1 MANRLQGSTSPYLL
15 QHAHNPVDWWPWGEE
30 AFAEARRRD
39 VPIFL
44 SIGYSTCYWCHVME
58 RESFED
64 AETAALMNERF
75 VCIKL
80 DREEHPEVDDLYMA
94 ATVMLTGRGGWPMSV
109 FLEPHRLRPF
119 MAGTYF
125 PKEPRAG
132 MSTFSQVL
140 LAMSGAWRMQRD
152 GVMKQAEEVAR
163 AVEEHL
169 ARPVRAAELG
179 QKQVADAVSGLLR
192 IFDKMEGGFGAAPK
206 FPQAVYLEF
215 LLDVRVRAGD
225 DSTAD
230 AVDFALRKTLDR
242 MAVGGLHDQVG
253 GGFHRYCVDG
263 TWTVPHFEKMLYD
276 QAQLLRVY
284 ARAARLYTDPYFAHV
299 ARRTAECVLCD
310 MTSARGA
317 FLSAI
322 DAEVAGREG
331 LNYLWTPEEV
341 TAAVGEEDAPLAR
354 AAYGL
359 DGPANFRD
367 PHHPGEPPAW
377 VLRLAER
384 PEHLAPGLRRSEAA
398 FADDLARINRALLA
412 RRDAR
417 PQPRKD
423 DKSVACWNGMMIQ
436 ALMSAS
442 EDLNE
447 PRFAAAALRA
457 AEFVRDHMIAADGS
471 LVRSERAGRASVPG
485 VLEDYG
491 AVVSAFVALRGV
503 SSEWLE
509 SARSLAARAMREF
522 ADASGVLHDAPA
534 GRGDLFVRGRA
545 THDGACPSGGSLML
559 HALLDLREA
568 TGDKAWSALA
578 VAAISGVSE
587 PMAESPTGSVNSVRA
602 LLRLLLAAE
611 INPGEFDASGPAP
624 REAHSAVEVLAETD
638 RVTIP
643 ADGPAMLNL
652 AVRVSPG
659 WHVAAADPGS
669 TPAARA
675 LYPLRVGVVG
685 GTGVRAFADYPPG
698 MPMGEG
704 DACVLVHDGLIEVKV
719 VLEREGEWT
728 GRPLLTVAYQACT
741 GRECEKPAVVELD
754 IALDPA

>member
-15 QHAHNPVDWWPWGEE
+15 QHAHNPVDWWPWGED

-64 AETAALMNERF
+64 PETAALMNERF

-109 FLEPHRLRPF
+109 FLEPARLRPF

-125 PKEPRAG
+125 PKEPRPG

-140 LAMSGAWRMQRD
+140 LAMSGAWRIQRD

-169 ARPVRAAELG
+169 ARPARAAELG
-179 QKQVADAVSGLLR
+179 QKQVADAVSSLLR
-192 IFDKMEGGFGAAPK
+192 TFDKAEGGFGAAPK

-230 AVDFALRKTLDR
+230 AVDFALRRTLDR

-284 ARAARLYTDPYFAHV
+284 ARAAKLYTDPFYAHI
-299 ARRTAECVLCD
+299 ARRTAECVLRD
-310 MTSARGA
+310 MTNARGA

-322 DAEVAGREG
+322 DAEVGGREG
-331 LNYLWTPEEV
+331 LNYLWTPAEV
-341 TAAVGEEDAPLAR
+341 AEAVGEGDAPLAR

-367 PHHPGEPPAW
+367 PHHPGDAPAW
-377 VLRLAER
+377 VLRLADR
-384 PEHLAPGLRRSEAA
+384 PEHLASGLRRSEAA
-398 FADDLARINRALLA
+398 VAEDLARINRALLA
-412 RRDAR
+412 RRGAR
-417 PQPRKD
+417 PQPRTD
-423 DKSVACWNGMMIQ
+423 DKVIACWNGMMIA
-436 ALMSAS
+436 ALMSAA

-447 PRFAAAALRA
+447 PRFASAAVRA
-457 AEFVRDHMIAADGS
+457 AEFVRDRMISPDG
-471 LVRSERAGRASVPG
+471 LLARCERAGRASVPG

-491 AVVSAFVALRGV
+491 AVISAFVALRGL
-503 SSEWLE
+503 SPDWLVT
-509 SARSLAARAMREF
+509 ARSLVARALREF
-522 ADASGVLHDAPA
+522 SDHAGVLHDAPS
-534 GRGDLFVRGRA
+534 GRADLFVRGRS
-545 THDGACPSGGSLML
+545 THDGACPSGVSLML

-568 TGDKAWSALA
+568 TGDKTHSAA
-578 VAAISGVSE
+578 AIAAISGVSE
-587 PMAESPTGSVNSVRA
+587 AITESPSGSVNSVRA

-611 INPGEFDASGPAP
+611 IDPGEFDSDDAVA
-624 REAHSAVEVLAETD
+624 RADVAHVEVLADTD

-643 ADGPAMLNL
+643 AEGPALLNL
-652 AVRVSPG
+652 AIRIAPG
-659 WHVAAADPGS
+659 WHIAAADAGE

-685 GTGVRAFADYPPG
+685 GTGLRAFADYPKGTPL
-698 MPMGEG
+698 GEG
-704 DACVLVHDGLIEVKV
+704 DARVLVHEGLVELKV
-719 VLEREGEWT
+719 VLEREGAWT

-741 GRECEKPAVVELD
+741 DRECRKPAVVELD

>member
-64 AETAALMNERF
+64 AETASLMNERF

-80 DREEHPEVDDLYMA
+80 DREEHPEIDDLYMA

-109 FLEPHRLRPF
+109 FLEPQHLRPF

-140 LAMSGAWRMQRD
+140 LAMSGAWRMQRE

-169 ARPVRAAELG
+169 ARPARAAELG

-192 IFDKMEGGFGAAPK
+192 TLDKAEGGFGAAPK

-225 DSTAD
+225 DATAD

-242 MAVGGLHDQVG
+242 MAVGGLHDQPG

-284 ARAARLYTDPYFAHV
+284 ARAAKLYTDPYYAHV
-299 ARRTAECVLCD
+299 ARRTAECVLRD
-310 MTSARGA
+310 MTSPQGA

-322 DAEVAGREG
+322 DAEVDGREG
-331 LNYLWTPEEV
+331 VNYLWTPTEV
-341 TAAVGEEDAPLAR
+341 AGAVGEDDAPLAR
-354 AAYGL
+354 AVYGL
-359 DGPANFRD
+359 AGPANFRD
-367 PHHPGEPPAW
+367 PHHPADAPAW
-377 VLRLAER
+377 VLRLSDR
-384 PEHLAPGLRRSEAA
+384 PELLAPGLRRSQAA
-398 FADDLARINRALLA
+398 FTDDLARINRALLA

-423 DKSVACWNGMMIQ
+423 DKVLAGWNGMMIS

-447 PRFAAAALRA
+447 PRYATAAKRA
-457 AEFVRDHMIAADGS
+457 AEFVRDHMISAGGT
-471 LVRSERAGRASVPG
+471 LVRSSRAGLASSPG

-491 AVVSAFVALRGV
+491 AVVSAFVALRGL
-503 SSEWLE
+503 SPDWLH
-509 SARSLAARAMREF
+509 AAKALASRAMREF

-534 GRGDLFVRGRA
+534 GRSDLFVRGRS
-545 THDGACPSGGSLML
+545 THDGACPSGVSLML

-568 TGDKAWSALA
+568 TGDRAYSSLA

-587 PMAESPTGSVNSVRA
+587 PMTESPTGSVNSVRA

-611 INPGEFDASGPAP
+611 VNPGEFDPG
-624 REAHSAVEVLAETD
+624 ESATAADQGVVEVLSETD
-638 RVTIP
+638 RVLIP
-643 ADGPAMLNL
+643 VGGPALLNL
-652 AVRVSPG
+652 AMRVAPG
-659 WHVAAADPGS
+659 WHIVSAEPGD

-675 LYPLRVGVVG
+675 MFPLRVGVVG

-698 MPMGEG
+698 TPMGEG
-704 DACVLVHDGLIEVKV
+704 DARVLVHGGQTEFKV

-741 GRECEKPAVVELD
+741 DRECRKPAVVELD